1 MTTSRLALII
11 PAWNEA
17 ERLQDLAFLDFIAH
31 QDAVDIRFVD
41 DGSTDQ
47 TPARLEAIRC
57 LAPER
62 IVVQRLVQN
71 CGKGEAV
78 RLGLRAAL
86 DAGYPLVGYLD
97 ADLAAPLDAALLL
110 RDALLTDPALALAL
124 GSRVKLLG
132 WRIRRSERRH
142 YLGRV
147 FATGASLTLGLA
159 VYDTQ
164 CGAKALRAG
173 PTTDAALATPFLSRW
188 LFDVELLAR
197 LRDAGAAMREV
208 PLPVW
213 EDPGGSSVKLGDFLR
228 APLELYRIYRRYPP
242 WQTRTDTVSTAPRA

>member
-1 MTTSRLALII
+1 MSSERLALII

-17 ERLQDLAFLDFIAH
+17 ARLQDGAFLDFVAR
-31 QDAVDIRFVD
+31 QALVDLRFVD
-41 DGSTDQ
+41 DGSTDE
-47 TPARLEAIRC
+47 TPARLDAIRC
-57 LAPER
+57 QAPER
-62 IVVQRLVQN
+62 IVVQRLEQN
-71 CGKGEAV
+71 WGKGEAV

-97 ADLAAPLDAALLL
+97 ADLAAPLDTALLL
-110 RDALLTDPALALAL
+110 REALNADPALALVL
-124 GSRVKLLG
+124 GSRIKLLG

-147 FATGASLTLGLA
+147 FATFASLTLGLA

-173 PTTDAALATPFLSRW
+173 PATDAALAVPFLSRW
-188 LFDVELLAR
+188 LFDVELIAR

-208 PLPVW
+208 PLPFW
-213 EDPGGSSVKLGDFLR
+213 EDPGGSSVRTRDFLR
-228 APLELYRIYRRYPP
+228 APVELWRIRRRYPS
-242 WQTRTDTVSTAPRA
+242 RNSRESSS

>member
-1 MTTSRLALII
+1 MSDLRLCLVI

-17 ERLQDLAFLDFIAH
+17 ARLQKEAFLDFVRH
-31 QDAVDIRFVD
+31 QDLVDLRFVD
-41 DGSTDQ
+41 DGSTDA
-47 TPARLEAIRC
+47 TPEQLEAIRH

-62 IVVQRLVQN
+62 IVVQRLEPN

-78 RLGLRAAL
+78 RLGMRAAL
-86 DAGYPLVGYLD
+86 DAGYSLVGYLD
-97 ADLAAPLDAALLL
+97 ADLAAPLDTALLL
-110 RDALLTDPALALAL
+110 REALLADPVLGMVL

-142 YLGRV
+142 YLGRI
-147 FATGASLTLGLA
+147 FATCASVALGLP

-173 PTTDAALATPFLSRW
+173 AATDAALATPFLSRW
-188 LFDVELLAR
+188 LFDVELIAR
-197 LRDAGAAMREV
+197 LRDVGAEMREV

-213 EDPGGSSVKLGDFLR
+213 EDLGGSSLRVRDFLG
-228 APLELYRIYRRYPP
+228 APAELWRIRRRHPP
-242 WQTRTDTVSTAPRA
+242 HR

>member
-1 MTTSRLALII
+1 MTNPRLAIII

-17 ERLQDLAFLDFIAH
+17 ERLQDRAFLDFIAR
-31 QDAVDIRFVD
+31 QDVVDLRFVD

-47 TPARLEAIRC
+47 TPARLEAIRQQV
-57 LAPER
+57 PNR
-62 IVVQRLVQN
+62 IVVQRLAQN
-71 CGKGEAV
+71 VGKGEAV

-86 DAGYPLVGYLD
+86 DDGYSMVGYLD
-97 ADLAAPLDAALLL
+97 ADLAAPLDTALLL
-110 RDALLTDPALALAL
+110 HGTLLADPALAIVL
-124 GSRVKLLG
+124 GSRIKLLG

-142 YLGRV
+142 YLGRI
-147 FATGASLTLGLA
+147 FATCASLTLSLA

-173 PTTDAALATPFLSRW
+173 PATDAALAAPFLSRW

-197 LRDAGAAMREV
+197 LRDAGAAMHEL

-213 EDPGGSSVKLGDFLR
+213 EDPGGSSVRVRDFLR
-228 APLELYRIYRRYPP
+228 APTELWRIRRCYPP
-242 WQTRTDTVSTAPRA
+242 R

>member
-17 ERLQDLAFLDFIAH
+17 ARLQDRAFLDFLAR
-31 QDAVDIRFVD
+31 QDVVDLRFVD
-41 DGSTDQ
+41 DGSTDA
-47 TPARLEAIRC
+47 TPARLEAIR
-57 LAPER
+57 LQAPDR
-62 IVVQRLVQN
+62 IVVQRLTQN

-78 RLGLRAAL
+78 RRGLRAAL
-86 DAGYPLVGYLD
+86 DAGSPLVGYLD

-110 RDALLTDPALALAL
+110 RDALLTDATLALAL

-142 YLGRV
+142 YLGRL
-147 FATGASLTLGLA
+147 FATCASLTLGLA

-173 PTTDAALATPFLSRW
+173 PATDLALATPFLSRW

-197 LRDAGAAMREV
+197 LRDAGAVMREV

-213 EDPGGSSVKLGDFLR
+213 EDPGGSTVTLGDFLR
-228 APLELYRIYRRYPP
+228 APLELYRIYHRYPP
-242 WQTRTDTVSTAPRA
+242 QQSRTEAANISPRA

>member
-1 MTTSRLALII
+1 VTNPRLAIII

-17 ERLQDLAFLDFIAH
+17 ARLQDRAFLDFVAR
-31 QDAVDIRFVD
+31 QDVVDLRFVD
-41 DGSTDQ
+41 DGSTDA
-47 TPARLEAIRC
+47 TPARLEAIRVE
-57 LAPER
+57 APDR
-62 IVVQRLVQN
+62 IVVQRLAQN

-97 ADLAAPLDAALLL
+97 ADLAAPLDAAVLL
-110 RDALLTDPALALAL
+110 RETLLADPALAMAL
-124 GSRVKLLG
+124 GARIKLLG

-142 YLGRV
+142 YLGRI
-147 FATGASLTLGLA
+147 FATCASLALGLA

-173 PTTDAALATPFLSRW
+173 TATDAALATPFLSRW

-197 LRDAGAAMREV
+197 LRDARGPMREV

-213 EDPGGSSVKLGDFLR
+213 EDPGGSSVRARDFLR
-228 APLELYRIYRRYPP
+228 APIELWRIWRRYPP
-242 WQTRTDTVSTAPRA
+242 R

>member
-1 MTTSRLALII
+1 VTKLRLAIII

-17 ERLQDLAFLDFIAH
+17 ARLQDRAFLDFVAS
-31 QDAVDIRFVD
+31 QDVVDLRFVD
-41 DGSTDQ
+41 DGSTDA
-47 TPARLEAIRC
+47 TPARLEAIRVE
-57 LAPER
+57 APDR
-62 IVVQRLVQN
+62 IVVQRLAHN

-97 ADLAAPLDAALLL
+97 ADLAAPLDTAVLL
-110 RDALLTDPALALAL
+110 RETLLADPALAMAL
-124 GSRVKLLG
+124 GSRIKLLG

-142 YLGRV
+142 YLGRI
-147 FATGASLTLGLA
+147 FATCASLALGLA

-173 PTTDAALATPFLSRW
+173 TATDGALATPFLSRW

-197 LRDAGAAMREV
+197 LRDARGPMREV

-213 EDPGGSSVKLGDFLR
+213 EDPGGSSVRARDFLR
-228 APLELYRIYRRYPP
+228 APIELWRIWRRYPP
-242 WQTRTDTVSTAPRA
+242 R